1 MFFNKKNKTSNPK
14 KSESLEKKG
23 DQYLAKNNYKK
34 AIEAYRNANELSPS
48 NAALYQKLL
57 DTQSKLDGEWNEND
71 FVEAMDWTMKK
82 QEIENPKIK
91 NIHESLKPEYQRIK
105 QLIGQMLTSLPEL
118 REPLIEKIKSAGVA
132 AVLPLLDTL
141 LVLDEIARE
150 SMEKKETPP
159 ADDSSITSYDDV
171 EKE

>member
-1 MFFNKKNKTSNPK
+1 MFFNKKNKKPDPK

-34 AIEAYRNANELSPS
+34 AINAYREANELNPE
-48 NAALYQKLL
+48 NTALYQKML

-71 FVEAMDWTMKK
+71 FIEAMDWTMKK

-105 QLIGQMLTSLPEL
+105 QLIGQMLTSPPEL
-118 REPLIEKIKSAGVA
+118 REPLIEKIKGAGVA

-159 ADDSSITSYDDV
+159 ADDSSLTFSDDV

>member
-1 MFFNKKNKTSNPK
+1 MFFNKKNKKPNPK

-34 AIEAYRNANELSPS
+34 AIDAYRHANELNPE
-48 NAALYQKLL
+48 NTLLYQKLL

-71 FVEAMDWTMKK
+71 FIEAMDWTMKK
-82 QEIENPKIK
+82 QEIENPNIK
-91 NIHESLKPEYQRIK
+91 NVHESLKPEYQRIK
-105 QLIGQMLTSLPEL
+105 QLIGQMLTSPPEL
-118 REPLIEKIKSAGVA
+118 RESLIEKIKNAGAA

-150 SMEKKETPP
+150 SMEKKEKSV
-159 ADDSSITSYDDV
+159 DDSSLTSHEDG

>member
-1 MFFNKKNKTSNPK
+1 MFFNKKNKKPDPK

-34 AIEAYRNANELSPS
+34 ALEAYRHANELNPA
-48 NAALYQKLL
+48 NTTVYQKLL

-71 FVEAMDWTMKK
+71 FIEAMDWTMKK

-105 QLIGQMLTSLPEL
+105 QLIGQMLTSPPEL
-118 REPLIEKIKSAGVA
+118 REPLIEKIKTAGVA

-150 SMEKKETPP
+150 SMEKKEKTG
-159 ADDSSITSYDDV
+159 DDSSLTSYDDV